1 MLKMFSTQLA
11 GLFKRIQEKNEFSL
25 EDGARLLAQAA
36 VGDGTI
42 YLCGIHE
49 MEAVVAEA
57 TEGAEPFSSIKRWQD
72 SVEVTPADRVV
83 LFSRFSNDA
92 EAVNLS
98 KKLVELGIP
107 FVAASTATGDQEDL
121 TSMADVHIDLLL
133 SKGLIPDEFGNR
145 VGYPA
150 SMAAL
155 FVYYGLK
162 FTIDEILA
170 DNE

>member
-11 GLFKRIQEKNEFSL
+11 GLFNRIQEKNEYSL

-36 VGDGTI
+36 LGDGTI
-42 YLCGIHE
+42 YLIGIKE

-57 TEGAEPFSSIKRWQD
+57 IHGAEGLPYIKKWQD
-72 SVEVTPADRVV
+72 SVEINSSDRVV

-92 EAVNLS
+92 EAVQSAKN
-98 KKLVELGIP
+98 LVELGVP
-107 FVAASTATGDQEDL
+107 FVAVSTTKGDQEDL
-121 TSMADVHIDLLL
+121 TAMADVHIDLLL
-133 SKGLIPDEFGNR
+133 TKGLIPDEFGNR
-145 VGYPA
+145 IGFPA

-162 FTIDEILA
+162 FTIEEILA
-170 DNE
+170 DY